1 VFSLSGTSSGK
12 EGWTNQW
19 IVLNL
24 ILVFV
29 MNVKIHDGVMLD
41 LPKGEAASRRGA
53 WDGTM
58 TFTTWDFICTD
69 SIA

>member
-29 MNVKIHDGVMLD
+29 VHVKIHGGVMLD
-41 LPKGEAASRRGA
+41 AP
-53 WDGTM
+53 
-58 TFTTWDFICTD
+58 
-69 SIA
+69 